1 MRRTA
6 LIVLAAVAGLVALI
20 LVAVAIAVAT
30 VDLHTLI
37 GPVQARVKSSTGRDL
52 AINGPIDLKL
62 SLEPKIVLADVT
74 LSNAA
79 GSKIP
84 DMVRAK
90 RVDVQVALLPLL
102 SRRFEV
108 VELTLTDP
116 VIVLETDAQGR
127 ANWDFGSSST
137 VSTAAPPTPAP
148 SAAMGAFGLGNFLV
162 DNGTLMYVDGT
173 SGKTT
178 RVIIDHL
185 AVHARRGDAP
195 VEAEFRGKI
204 DDFALTLTGNFG
216 PIDALRARRWPYPI
230 AAKGTFDEKAAAIT
244 TKLAVQGDT
253 IQFDDLD
260 LTFGS
265 FKAKGKVSVDS
276 AGARKRYAFQLT
288 TPAIVLADVPIPA
301 AHVPAATSA
310 RPASNAHRFF
320 SDEPLALDVL
330 KSFDADGQL
339 SMAAVTLKNG
349 VKLADVDISLTL
361 REGKLDVAKWQA
373 NALGGTLSGK
383 LLLDATHAEAPA
395 LATKLAGRNLDLAA
409 ILAAVGQRRQT
420 RGGATTIDVD
430 IAARGVSPHAWA
442 SSASGT
448 VIASVG
454 PTTLVN
460 TKLDLD
466 NALDQ
471 LAQAVNPF
479 RERDPSTELQC
490 AVVRLPLKDG
500 IARIDRSIAI
510 DSNKFSAS
518 ASGTL
523 DFRNETLDLALHPRI
538 KQGIPIDIPQ
548 VAQLVRFTGPFAHPG
563 VSVDA
568 VASAATVAKIG
579 AAIGTGG
586 LSMIGTALIERASD
600 NENVCDIAAGRAKPA
615 AAASGAAPKSSP
627 AAEVPQDIGK
637 ALGKLFGGR

>member
-6 LIVLAAVAGLVALI
+6 LIVLAAAGGVIALI
-20 LVAVAIAVAT
+20 LIAAAIAVAT

-37 GPVQARVKSSTGRDL
+37 GPVQASIKSSTGRDL
-52 AINGPIDLKL
+52 AINGAIDLKL

-74 LSNAA
+74 FSNAA
-79 GSKIP
+79 GSKVA

-116 VIVLETDAQGR
+116 VIALETDAQGR
-127 ANWDFGSSST
+127 ANWDFGPPSST
-137 VSTAAPPTPAP
+137 PSATPTTVAP
-148 SAAMGAFGLGNFLV
+148 SAAAGAFGVGNFTV
-162 DNGTLMYVDGT
+162 DNGTVMYVDGV

-195 VEAEFRGKI
+195 VQAEFRGKV
-204 DDFALTLTGNFG
+204 DEVSLTLTGNFG
-216 PIDALRARRWPYPI
+216 PIDALRAGRWPYPVE
-230 AAKGTFDEKAAAIT
+230 AKGTLDEKAAAIT
-244 TKLAVQGDT
+244 TKVAVQGNTVQLDA
-253 IQFDDLD
+253 LD
-260 LTFGS
+260 LAFGT
-265 FKAKGKVSVDS
+265 FKAKGKMSVVS
-276 AGARKRYAFQLT
+276 AGSRKRYVFDLA
-288 TPAIVLADVPIPA
+288 TPAVVLADVPIPVGRA
-301 AHVPAATSA
+301 PAATVP
-310 RPASNAHRFF
+310 RPASNAHFLF
-320 SDEPLALDVL
+320 SDEPLPLDAL
-330 KSFDADGQL
+330 KSFDADGHL

-361 REGKLDVAKWQA
+361 HEGKLDVGQWQA
-373 NALGGTLSGK
+373 NALGGTLRGK
-383 LLLDATHAEAPA
+383 ISLDTAHTEAA
-395 LATKLAGRNLDLAA
+395 LATKVTGRNLGLAE
-409 ILAAVGQRRQT
+409 ILAAVGEPRQT
-420 RGGATTIDVD
+420 RGGSTAIDVD
-430 IAARGVSPHAWA
+430 IAARGMSPHAWA
-442 SSASGT
+442 SSANGT
-448 VIASVG
+448 AIASVG
-454 PTTLVN
+454 PATLVN

-466 NALDQ
+466 NVLDKF
-471 LAQAVNPF
+471 AQAVNPF

-500 IARIDRSIAI
+500 IAHVDRSIAV
-510 DSNKFSAS
+510 DSKKFNAS

-523 DFRNETLDLALHPRI
+523 DFRNETLDLSLHPRI

-568 VASAATVAKIG
+568 VASAATIAKIG

-586 LSMIGTALIERASD
+586 LSMIGTALIERATA
-600 NENVCDIAAGRAKPA
+600 NENVCDIAAGHATA
-615 AAASGAAPKSSP
+615 AETPSAAAPKSSP
-627 AAEVPQDIGK
+627 AGTVPQDIGK

>member
-1 MRRTA
+1 
-6 LIVLAAVAGLVALI
+6 V
-20 LVAVAIAVAT
+20 
-30 VDLHTLI
+30 
-37 GPVQARVKSSTGRDL
+37 
-52 AINGPIDLKL
+52 
-62 SLEPKIVLADVT
+62 
-74 LSNAA
+74 
-79 GSKIP
+79 
-84 DMVRAK
+84 
-90 RVDVQVALLPLL
+90 
-102 SRRFEV
+102 
-108 VELTLTDP
+108 
-116 VIVLETDAQGR
+116 
-127 ANWDFGSSST
+127 
-137 VSTAAPPTPAP
+137 P
-148 SAAMGAFGLGNFLV
+148 SAAIGAFGLGNFSV
-162 DNGTLMYVDGT
+162 DNGTLMYADGA

-204 DDFALTLTGNFG
+204 DDFALTLTGNLG
-216 PIDALRARRWPYPI
+216 PIDALRAGRWPYPI
-230 AAKGTFDEKAAAIT
+230 EAKGTFDEKPAAIT

-253 IQFDDLD
+253 IQLDDLD

-265 FKAKGKVSVDS
+265 FKAKGKMSVAS
-276 AGARKRYAFQLT
+276 AGGRKRYAFELT

-301 AHVPAATSA
+301 GHAPAATAA
-310 RPASNAHRFF
+310 RPASNVHLFF
-320 SDEPLALDVL
+320 SDEPLPLDVL
-330 KSFDADGQL
+330 KSFDAAGHL

-349 VKLADVDISLTL
+349 MKLADVDISLTL

-383 LLLDATHAEAPA
+383 LSLDTAHAGAPA
-395 LATKLAGRNLDLAA
+395 LSTKLNGHSLDLAA
-409 ILAAVGQRRQT
+409 ILAAVGEHRQT

-448 VIASVG
+448 AIASVG
-454 PTTLVN
+454 PATLVN
-460 TKLDLD
+460 TKIDLD
-466 NALDQ
+466 NALDK

-510 DSNKFSAS
+510 DSSKFSAS

-568 VASAATVAKIG
+568 VASAATIAKIG

-586 LSMIGTALIERASD
+586 LSMIGSALIERASAD
-600 NENVCDIAAGRAKPA
+600 EKVCDIAAGHATSTETTGA
-615 AAASGAAPKSSP
+615 AAQKSSP
-627 AAEVPQDIGK
+627 ATVPQDIGK